1 MTRIYSQDELVEI
14 WLGRIEGNSNLGM
27 ALLWE
32 TNQSVRRETAEEIVK
47 KRLPDLKYQSHWEGL
62 CNVLD
67 RSYFTV
73 SSRHGCVLL
82 H

>member
-1 MTRIYSQDELVEI
+1 MTRIYSQAELVEI
-14 WLGRIEGNSNLGM
+14 WLGRIEGNSNLGI

-32 TNQSVRRETAEEIVK
+32 TNQSVHRETLKRVVK
-47 KRLPDLKYQSHWEGL
+47 KRLPNLKYQSHWEGI
-62 CNVLD
+62 CNIMD

-73 SSRHGCVLL
+73 RKGHDCVLL